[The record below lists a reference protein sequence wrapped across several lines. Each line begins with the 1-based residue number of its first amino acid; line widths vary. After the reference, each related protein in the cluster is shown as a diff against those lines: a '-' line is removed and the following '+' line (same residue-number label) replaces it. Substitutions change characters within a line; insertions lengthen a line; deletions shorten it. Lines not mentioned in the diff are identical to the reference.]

1 MYLIAGLGNPEKK
14 YDGTRHNAGFAAADR
29 LSKRLG
35 ISLSERKFNAVF
47 GKGSFQ
53 GEQVLLLK
61 PLTYMNRSGEAVRAA
76 ADYYR
81 IPPEQVIVLY
91 DDINFPCGRLRVRPQ
106 GSAGGHNGIK
116 SIIAQLGTENFPR
129 VRIGVGGLSERED
142 LVSHVLGHFSR
153 EDAAVMERAY
163 DAAAEAACCI
173 VTEGCEKA
181 MNRFNG
187 LDAAAEA

>member
-29 LSKRLG
+29 LSERLG

-153 EDAAVMERAY
+153 EDAAVMKRAY

>member
-29 LSKRLG
+29 LSERLG

-81 IPPEQVIVLY
+81 IPCCMTTSI
-91 DDINFPCGRLRVRPQ
+91 FPADGCG
-106 GSAGGHNGIK
+106 
-116 SIIAQLGTENFPR
+116 
-129 VRIGVGGLSERED
+129 
-142 LVSHVLGHFSR
+142 
-153 EDAAVMERAY
+153 
-163 DAAAEAACCI
+163 
-173 VTEGCEKA
+173 
-181 MNRFNG
+181 
-187 LDAAAEA
+187 